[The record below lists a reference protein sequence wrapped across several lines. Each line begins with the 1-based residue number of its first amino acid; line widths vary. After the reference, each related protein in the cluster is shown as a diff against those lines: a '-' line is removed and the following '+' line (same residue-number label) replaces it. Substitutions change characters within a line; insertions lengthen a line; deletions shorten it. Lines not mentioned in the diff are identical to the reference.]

1 MCLFSNGQT
10 LAYTSLTAITN
21 LLCIQSIIRH
31 ELFTER
37 DAPIKTRRQKGKGKA
52 RRQKRKVS
60 KIWRERVNE
69 RERQRENE

>member
-10 LAYTSLTAITN
+10 LSYASLTAITN

-37 DAPIKTRRQKGKGKA
+37 DAPIHAHTHTQTKGQGKDKETA
-52 RRQKRKVS
+52 RDKK
-60 KIWRERVNE
+60 
-69 RERQRENE
+69 